1 MVTQFRL
8 LKEKHRQGTKGRTW
22 LQFPGHMEH
31 ASLPHKHAEG
41 KKKKTQQERNFEYWK
56 DFIFLMKTLWF
67 MEIGRFSQVP
77 TPLGGSRATHE
88 PWPQAFLSKSSGI
101 SQLNVREHWVKHTT
115 VHSSN
120 KQTNNNN
127 KKKQLKDIS

>member
-41 KKKKTQQERNFEYWK
+41 KKKKNSAGEEFRVLEGLYLPDEDTVVHGDR
-56 DFIFLMKTLWF
+56 
-67 MEIGRFSQVP
+67 EILP
-77 TPLGGSRATHE
+77 GS
-88 PWPQAFLSKSSGI
+88 
-101 SQLNVREHWVKHTT
+101 HTT
-115 VHSSN
+115 WGQQSHP
-120 KQTNNNN
+120 
-127 KKKQLKDIS
+127 

>member
-1 MVTQFRL
+1 VDSVQAPKGKTQTRDQ
-8 LKEKHRQGTKGRTW
+8 RQDLAAVPRAHGACISAPQACRRK
-22 LQFPGHMEH
+22 
-31 ASLPHKHAEG
+31 

-127 KKKQLKDIS
+127 KKNN